1 VRAVPLKSLLES
13 IADLAG
19 VQYGTQLS
27 PAQGAS
33 LIRLAKEQ
41 LAAVWEELPWP
52 DTVRTEARVVGLEW
66 VAGVERT
73 EGDIVVFGDT
83 YYTALEDIAALDDTD
98 DPATATTLWEASAVP
113 FARTL
118 ELAES
123 GKTVMGRVFVIWDAD
138 PALGRACELDFA
150 LLSDV
155 IQLGQDAPARVW
167 VEFQLAPPALDPTPW
182 SASENAAAGAV
193 RYYES
198 GVHGDCYLALETTDA
213 TPPPQSAKW
222 ERIEIP
228 AVLAPTVKYHASAD
242 WLRADGKEETAAL
255 RDRKG
260 LEAKDRALQSVA
272 THQRQTRRFRVRK
285 AA

>member
-1 VRAVPLKSLLES
+1 MRAITLKSLLES

-27 PAQGAS
+27 PAQGAAM
-33 LIRLAKEQ
+33 IRLAKEQ
-41 LAAVWEELPWP
+41 LAAAWEVLPWP
-52 DTVRTEARVVGLEW
+52 DTVRTEKRVVGLEW

-73 EGDIVVFGDT
+73 EGDIVVFEDT
-83 YYTALEDIAALDDTD
+83 YYTALEDIAAIDDND

-118 ELAES
+118 DLAAAGE
-123 GKTVMGRVFVIWDAD
+123 TVMARVFVVWDAD
-138 PALGRACELDFA
+138 PALGRACELNFV
-150 LLSDV
+150 LLADA

-167 VEFQLAPPALDPTPW
+167 VEFQIEPPALDPTPW
-182 SASENAAAGAV
+182 SASENAAAGSV

-198 GVHGDCYLALETTDA
+198 GAQGDCYLALETTDA
-213 TPPPQSAKW
+213 TPPPQSNKW

-228 AVLAPTVKYHASAD
+228 AALAQTVKYHASAD

-255 RDRKG
+255 RERKAM
-260 LEAKDRALQSVA
+260 EAQDRALQSLA
-272 THQRQTRRFRVRK
+272 THQRQTRRFRVRQ